1 MTTQALFDECVHVE
15 PLRQSPE
22 ELASLPKCKGVVL
35 FADET
40 DRPIQLLITGNIRR
54 LATCRLFGC
63 GEEGSTKRTN
73 IAEITRR
80 IYYRHCYNDFACS
93 FVHWQMARAL
103 WPDTYR
109 ELTLFTKQSY
119 VKIDLSSKWPRFALT
134 DKPFVSETTKI
145 FGPFPSRKTANVF
158 IEILQEAFG
167 LCRKSKM
174 FESEARAIS
183 CPYLQMG
190 QCSGPCAGNVSR
202 AEYIQQIRQ
211 AISAAGGNT
220 KKQKAGLE
228 SRMRLLCER
237 MEFEQAE
244 TVKKQV
250 GKLELLNKER
260 YYWTG
265 DLAELAILHIDK
277 SARIAKPGKRKKTQS
292 FSAFLIRHGSIARP
306 ADFTLGVIED
316 FHKTFLSELA
326 QDTPKAEPEL
336 LYDQLGLLSYFL
348 YRSRRPGI
356 WIDCSAGK
364 TKPTAEQIKEMI
376 CEHFGLEKR
385 LERNSN
391 EDAG

>member
-1 MTTQALFDECVHVE
+1 MTANELFAACLEVE
-15 PLRQSPE
+15 PLRQGSE
-22 ELASLPKCKGVVL
+22 GLVSLPTVKGVVL
-35 FADET
+35 FADEE

-54 LATCRLFGC
+54 LATCRLFGG

-73 IAEITRR
+73 IAKITRR
-80 IYYRHCYNDFACS
+80 IYCRCCYNDFSCS
-93 FVHWQMARAL
+93 FEHWKIARAL

-109 ELTLFTKQSY
+109 ELTLSTKQSY
-119 VKIDLSSKWPRFALT
+119 VKIDLSSKWPRFLLT
-134 DKPFVSETTKI
+134 DKPLVSETTKI
-145 FGPFPSRKTANVF
+145 FGPFPSRKTANAF
-158 IEILQEAFG
+158 IEILQGAFG
-167 LCRKSKM
+167 LCRKGKIV
-174 FESEARAIS
+174 ESGIKTGS

-202 AEYIQQIRQ
+202 AEYIQQVRQ
-211 AISAAGGNT
+211 AISAASGNT
-220 KKQKAGLE
+220 KEQKAKLE
-228 SRMRLLCER
+228 NRMLLLCER

-260 YYWTG
+260 YYWTK

-277 SARIAKPGKRKKTQS
+277 SARIAEPGKRKKTQS
-292 FSAFLIRHGSIARP
+292 FSAFLIRYGQITRQ

-356 WIDCSAGK
+356 WIDCSASK
-364 TKPTAEQIKEMI
+364 TKPTAEQIKETI